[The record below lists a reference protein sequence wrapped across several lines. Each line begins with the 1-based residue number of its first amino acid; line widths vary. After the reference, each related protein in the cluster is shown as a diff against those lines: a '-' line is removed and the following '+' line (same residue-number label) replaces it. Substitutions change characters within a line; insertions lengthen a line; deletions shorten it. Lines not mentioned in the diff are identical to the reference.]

1 MKNKFNI
8 VFEGIMSEI
17 NNNFFETLV
26 IKKLQSVIED
36 IILNEAEINYVGNQ
50 TFEWTYDNGIGCQ
63 IKIAN
68 NGQVFA
74 SAARPYPGDAEAF
87 DNDDYQVFD
96 NHSVF
101 IHDID
106 DLADFNVLINDMLE
120 LSGDE
125 THE

>member
-17 NNNFFETLV
+17 NNNIFETLV
-26 IKKLQSVIED
+26 VKKLTDVIED
-36 IILNEAEINYVGNQ
+36 IILNEAEVKYIGNK

-63 IKIAN
+63 IKIADD
-68 NGQVFA
+68 GQVFA
-74 SAARPYPGDAEAF
+74 SAEHSYPGD
-87 DNDDYQVFD
+87 DDYQVFD

-106 DLADFNVLINDMLE
+106 DLADFKILIEEMLD
-120 LSGDE
+120 LSADE
-125 THE
+125 

>member
-1 MKNKFNI
+1 MKNKFNM

-17 NNNFFETLV
+17 NNNIFETLV
-26 IKKLQSVIED
+26 VKKLTDVIED
-36 IILNEAEINYVGNQ
+36 IILNEAEVKYIGNK

-63 IKIAN
+63 IKIADD
-68 NGQVFA
+68 GQVFA
-74 SAARPYPGDAEAF
+74 SAARPYPGDDEAF

-106 DLADFNVLINDMLE
+106 DLADFKILIEEMLD
-120 LSGDE
+120 LSADE
-125 THE
+125 